1 MLNII
6 LVLVICG
13 ICFANDIKIR
23 GYDIKYY
30 LDFIVDNKI
39 TSSILA
45 IILILYAGLLVP
57 TLSYETLL
65 RLNQPCIKLL
75 MLFLIAYYTSKS
87 MQIAILLSLIFYLSM
102 QALSNYEMNQK
113 IRQIIVADIRSDED
127 KENDKK

>member
-65 RLNQPCIKLL
+65 KLNQPCIKLL

-87 MQIAILLSLIFYLSM
+87 M
-102 QALSNYEMNQK
+102 
-113 IRQIIVADIRSDED
+113 
-127 KENDKK
+127 